1 VTLSTAVSRS
11 SRRLDGDLAD
21 PGALA
26 DRAVTVLGL
35 GSFGGGVAVTRYLV
49 SRGARV
55 TVTDQKSEADLG
67 PSVEALRGLP
77 VKLVLGRHEP
87 ADLLEADLVVKN
99 PAIPWSSPWV
109 QQVRAAGVPIT
120 SELVLGLERLA
131 VPYAMVTGSK
141 GKSTTSTLLGA
152 MAGGGGA
159 PVAVAGNNERP
170 LLDALGRLDAPDAR
184 AVLEVSSFM
193 ADDVAAAR
201 ARGVALRPPEV
212 VVFTLLEPEH
222 LNWHGTVEAYYEA
235 KLSLLDLGPR
245 LCVIPADDRELAARV
260 PGRLQPGTRLVR
272 VSATRGPGGRVDVG
286 VVDGRAVDR
295 DGQRLFDLR
304 ALRLLGAHNREN
316 ALLAAAAARALG
328 ADPAAIAAGASVVEP
343 LLHRLE
349 PVVTSAQGVR
359 FVNDSCATTP
369 NAAMAALEAVPGPVV
384 LLLGGSDKGHSW
396 GELARAA
403 AARAHAVVC
412 LGQTGPAIADA
423 VEAAVASGAG
433 GARVLRSP
441 GGFDQAFAAALAA
454 CPAGGAVLLAP
465 ATASYD
471 MFPNFKARGERFR
484 QLAREASVPHLEGG
498 TSPK

>member
-1 VTLSTAVSRS
+1 MTLTAPTQTESRS

-77 VKLVLGRHEP
+77 VRLVLGRHEP

-99 PAIPWSSPWV
+99 PAIPWTSPWV
-109 QQVRAAGVPIT
+109 QQLLAAGVPMT

-131 VPYAMVTGSK
+131 APYAMVTGSK

-152 MAGGGGA
+152 MAGGAGA

-170 LLDALGRLDAPDAR
+170 LLDALPRLAAQDAR

-201 ARGVALRPPEV
+201 ARGVSLRAPEV

-245 LCVIPADDRELAARV
+245 LCVIPADDRELNARV
-260 PGRLQPGTRLVR
+260 PARLGPGTTLLR
-272 VSATRGPGGRVDVG
+272 VAATRAPGGEVDVG
-286 VVDGRAVDR
+286 VVDERAVDR
-295 DGQRLFDLR
+295 DGRLLFDLR

-328 ADPAAIAAGASVVEP
+328 ADAAALQAGAAAVEP
-343 LLHRLE
+343 LPHRLE
-349 PVVTSAQGVR
+349 PVAVAAGVR

-403 AARAHAVVC
+403 AARAHTVVC
-412 LGQTGPAIADA
+412 LGQTGPAIAGA
-423 VEAAVASGAG
+423 VEAAG
-433 GARVLRSP
+433 GARVVRVP
-441 GGFDQAFAAALAA
+441 GTFDDAFGAALAA
-454 CPAGGAVLLAP
+454 CPPGGAVLLAP

-484 QLAREASVPHLEGG
+484 QLARAVPCLEGAP
-498 TSPK
+498 SPK

>member
-1 VTLSTAVSRS
+1 MTSSAALSRS

-55 TVTDQKSEADLG
+55 TVTDQKGEADLG
-67 PSVEALRGLP
+67 PSVQALRGLP

-120 SELVLGLERLA
+120 SELVLGLERLWA
-131 VPYAMVTGSK
+131 PYAMVTGSK

-170 LLDALGRLDAPDAR
+170 LLDALARLDGPDAR

-235 KLSLLDLGPR
+235 KLSLLDLGPK

-272 VSATRGPGGRVDVG
+272 VAATRGPGAEVDVG
-286 VVDGRAVDR
+286 VSGERALDR
-295 DGQRLFDLR
+295 DGQLLFDLR

-328 ADPAAIAAGASVVEP
+328 ADPAAIAAGAAAVEP
-343 LLHRLE
+343 LPHRLE
-349 PVVTSAQGVR
+349 PVATSPGRGVR

-369 NAAMAALEAVPGPVV
+369 SAAMAALEAVPGPVV
-384 LLLGGSDKGHSW
+384 LLLGGSDKGHAW

-433 GARVLRSP
+433 GARVLRTNL
-441 GGFDQAFAAALAA
+441 GFDGAFAAALAA
-454 CPAGGAVLLAP
+454 CPTGGAVLLAP

-484 QLAREASVPHLEGG
+484 QLAREAAR
-498 TSPK
+498 